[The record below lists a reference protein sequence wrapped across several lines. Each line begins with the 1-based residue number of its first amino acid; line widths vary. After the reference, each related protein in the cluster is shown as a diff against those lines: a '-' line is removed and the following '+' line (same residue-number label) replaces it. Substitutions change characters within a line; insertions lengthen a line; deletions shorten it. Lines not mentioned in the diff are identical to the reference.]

1 MKNIHFHFLV
11 YEIGILFSLLTVGVC
26 KSLSGVRMKVL
37 GSEQGRAIQKHFKP
51 LLSSVLQLSPRAG
64 TELLLIPSMIVIT
77 TWFNMRLS
85 DTGKQNKR

>member
-37 GSEQGRAIQKHFKP
+37 GSEQGRAITKTFQTSAELCLTVVSKGRD
-51 LLSSVLQLSPRAG
+51 RAAADSQHDSYHHVVQH
-64 TELLLIPSMIVIT
+64 EAV
-77 TWFNMRLS
+77 
-85 DTGKQNKR
+85 